1 MADYTARM
9 KAKYDSEIVQA
20 MTEKF
25 GYKNRLEVPK
35 LEKITLN
42 MGVGEAS
49 QDKKKVQTAAEE
61 MALIAGQKPAFD
73 RGGMIQGGSRM
84 ADQVPINALPGEAVL
99 SRQAVRAVGGQTGV
113 DALNRG
119 EGQNSAPIV
128 LPVYKHFGRFVR
140 DELERSGALQRATF
154 RGRPVGALGY

>member
-1 MADYTARM
+1 MVDYTARM
-9 KAKYDSEIVQA
+9 KAKYDTEIVPA

-61 MALIAGQKPAFD
+61 MA
-73 RGGMIQGGSRM
+73 RSRSRSSSCVK
-84 ADQVPINALPGEAVL
+84 ACRSVARSPFAVNACTNF
-99 SRQAVRAVGGQTGV
+99 S
-113 DALNRG
+113 
-119 EGQNSAPIV
+119 IV
-128 LPVYKHFGRFVR
+128 
-140 DELERSGALQRATF
+140 S
-154 RGRPVGALGY
+154 